1 MVKEQVVDYRTP
13 WHTFRP
19 NWKKQK
25 KSTPEKSTYQEMEL
39 PSSKIENFLI
49 FQEME
54 RSCFKIKKFQ
64 EMEVSCLIFFLYFRK
79 ELSELKKFKKDP
91 LEKNSDSLGNGT
103 FLPQT

>member
-1 MVKEQVVDYRTP
+1 
-13 WHTFRP
+13 
-19 NWKKQK
+19 
-25 KSTPEKSTYQEMEL
+25 MEF

-79 ELSELKKFKKDP
+79 ELSELKKLKKDP
-91 LEKNSDSLGNGT
+91 LEKNSDSFGEWNFLATNLKNSYIPGGNFKVT
-103 FLPQT
+103 SFLFSKSF